1 MVVNFFVCVVGC
13 YVVAPVNDTDQWL
26 RAVVVS
32 PPDEDGMILLR
43 SLDHGFPFSVPA
55 TGLKLLQPDFCTTPM
70 QATECKLITGKY
82 GTVNGENIIY

>member
-1 MVVNFFVCVVGC
+1 MVGC

-26 RAVVVS
+26 RAMVLS

-55 TGLKLLQPDFCTTPM
+55 TGLKLLQPEFCTTPA
-70 QATECKLITGKY
+70 QAIECKLISGRFGK
-82 GTVNGENIIY
+82 